1 MSEREQIIKS
11 MEETRKQMAI
21 LSDLLTKD
29 QERLEAVQ
37 EAGSWK
43 PKDGESY
50 WYINIDGKA
59 TKTRCLRTYIDQDL
73 INAGN
78 CFQTELEAKRHAAKM
93 KFMFR
98 RCPEIGEDETYYAV
112 GYIGCDASA
121 NVQPYINTNHKILIA
136 RAHWVFKEEREAEEW
151 LPLYK
156 FAFLGGDCPEVF

>member
-43 PKDGESY
+43 PKYRDEYWFVNDDGTVDY
-50 WYINIDGKA
+50 CRWDGDD
-59 TKTRCLRTYIDQDL
+59 TDTTRYDF
-73 INAGN
+73 GN

-98 RCPEIGEDETYYAV
+98 RCPEIGNSD
-112 GYIGCDASA
+112 GYLSITSLGSIATISGSNEFARKAC
-121 NVQPYINTNHKILIA
+121 NHGV
-136 RAHWVFKEEREAEEW
+136 VFKNYKEAEEW

-156 FAFLGGDCPEVF
+156 FAFLGGDCPEGF

>member
-37 EAGSWK
+37 EAGPWK
-43 PKDGESY
+43 PKGGERYSYITDGGVVEDCR
-50 WYINIDGKA
+50 WDEDDVDIERHAI
-59 TKTRCLRTYIDQDL
+59 
-73 INAGN
+73 GN

-112 GYIGCDASA
+112 GYIGGDASA

>member
-37 EAGSWK
+37 EAGPWK
-43 PKDGESY
+43 PKYRDEYWFVNDDGTVDY
-50 WYINIDGKA
+50 CRWDGDD
-59 TKTRCLRTYIDQDL
+59 TDTTRYDF
-73 INAGN
+73 GN

-112 GYIGCDASA
+112 GYIGGDESE
-121 NVQPYINTNHKILIA
+121 NVQPYINMNHKILIA

-156 FAFLGGDCPEVF
+156 FAFLGGDCPEGF

>member
-29 QERLEAVQ
+29 QERLESVQ
-37 EAGSWK
+37 KAGPWK
-43 PKDGESY
+43 PKDSEGY
-50 WYINIDGKA
+50 WYINTDGKA
-59 TKTRCLRTYIDQDL
+59 TKTRYLRTYIDQDL

-98 RCPEIGEDETYYAV
+98 RCPEIGNSD
-112 GYIGCDASA
+112 GYLSITSLGSIATISGSNEFARKAC
-121 NVQPYINTNHKILIA
+121 NHGV
-136 RAHWVFKEEREAEEW
+136 VFKNYKEAEEW

-156 FAFLGGDCPEVF
+156 FAFLGGDCPEGF

>member
-43 PKDGESY
+43 PKYRDEYWFVNDDGTVDY
-50 WYINIDGKA
+50 CRWDGDD
-59 TKTRCLRTYIDQDL
+59 TDTTRYDF
-73 INAGN
+73 GN

-98 RCPEIGEDETYYAV
+98 RCPEIGESN
-112 GYIGCDASA
+112 GYMSITSLGSIATISGSNEFTRKEC
-121 NVQPYINTNHKILIA
+121 NHGV
-136 RAHWVFKEEREAEEW
+136 VFKNYQEAEEW

-156 FAFLGGDCPEVF
+156 FAFLGGDCPEGF